1 MKHEDKKEQG
11 RFMGNGFEPT
21 PNNSMGDWG
30 NSDGFSMS
38 NSPEE
43 ATEGLLEDWEGSQET
58 HEMFNDSY
66 D

>member
-1 MKHEDKKEQG
+1 MEHEGKKEQET
-11 RFMGNGFEPT
+11 FMGKGFEPT

-30 NSDGFSMS
+30 ESDGFSMW
-38 NSPEE
+38 NSAGNPS
-43 ATEGLLEDWEGSQET
+43 EGLLEDWEGSQET